1 MSDSTPITPTA
12 RLWAAIQRRP
22 HPPREWGRYKRALT
36 SWKVGY
42 AEVLRAT
49 PRPIRVWR
57 APGGY
62 WRWAC
67 RLCCEYCPYPSH
79 EVALRAALDH
89 LHTHHGCPSRAI
101 TGEPCHPTCIHCRGW
116 QWCAAPTTER
126 SDW

>member
-1 MSDSTPITPTA
+1 MTPTA

-49 PRPIRVWR
+49 PRPVIVNR

-62 WRWAC
+62 WRWGC
-67 RLCCEYCPYPSH
+67 RLCNESCPYLSR
-79 EVALRAALDH
+79 EVALRAGLDH
-89 LHTHHGCPSRAI
+89 LHRFHACPSMRAS
-101 TGEPCHPTCIHCRGW
+101 GEPCDDYCTDCGGRMWIY
-116 QWCAAPTTER
+116 
-126 SDW
+126 